1 MYFCSLYFYI
11 MKRRKILIISA
22 FLALLIAVIA
32 EVMMFLTAMVDGK
45 YALTEATYN
54 SHINGLTIALVI
66 SNIYI
71 LGLLI
76 WIVKLLKR

>member
-1 MYFCSLYFYI
+1 M
-11 MKRRKILIISA
+11 
-22 FLALLIAVIA
+22 LIAVIA
-32 EVMMFLTAMVDGK
+32 EVMMYLTAMLDGK
-45 YALTEATYN
+45 YTLTEATYN
-54 SHINGLTIALVI
+54 SHINGLAIALVI

>member
-1 MYFCSLYFYI
+1 

-32 EVMMFLTAMVDGK
+32 EVMMYLTAMLDGK
-45 YALTEATYN
+45 YTLTEATYN
-54 SHINGLTIALVI
+54 SHINGLAIALVI

>member
-1 MYFCSLYFYI
+1 
-11 MKRRKILIISA
+11 MKRHKIFIISA
-22 FLALLIAVIA
+22 FLVLLIAIIA
-32 EVMMFLTAMVDGK
+32 EVMMYLSAMVDGK

-71 LGLLI
+71 LGLLV
-76 WIVKLLKR
+76 WIVQLLKR

>member
-1 MYFCSLYFYI
+1 MMYLS
-11 MKRRKILIISA
+11 
-22 FLALLIAVIA
+22 
-32 EVMMFLTAMVDGK
+32 AMVDGK
-45 YALTEATYN
+45 YALTESTYN

-66 SNIYI
+66 SNIAI

>member
-1 MYFCSLYFYI
+1 
-11 MKRRKILIISA
+11 MKRHKIFIISA
-22 FLALLIAVIA
+22 FLVLLIAIIA
-32 EVMMFLTAMVDGK
+32 EVMMYLSAMVDGK